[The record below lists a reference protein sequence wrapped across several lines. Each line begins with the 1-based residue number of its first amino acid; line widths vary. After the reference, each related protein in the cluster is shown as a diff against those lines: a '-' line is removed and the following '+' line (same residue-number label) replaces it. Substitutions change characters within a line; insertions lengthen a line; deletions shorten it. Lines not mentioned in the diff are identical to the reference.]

1 LAPFSDLIPGAHRER
16 FESRLRKGTGAVLQM
31 LADTGNRA
39 TFFSCGWNV
48 DHHPEVLREAA
59 ATGHEIAAQGYYQH
73 SVLDISPAAFGE
85 DLRRSR
91 EAIEQAIGCA
101 VHGHRIGRRW
111 LRSRDLRVTGR
122 GRRCGAGRG

>member
-1 LAPFSDLIPGAHRER
+1 MFLRSSSKIISRLAPFSDLIPGAHRER

-91 EAIEQAIGCA
+91 EPSSRPSAAPCTATGLAGAGC
-101 VHGHRIGRRW
+101 V
-111 LRSRDLRVTGR
+111 RVT
-122 GRRCGAGRG
+122 CG